1 MVMRSIASKMENAS
15 DSCSKP
21 LLAALYSVPEV
32 VEAVPMRLFERCAHA
47 RKLSGLS
54 QEALALELGVS
65 RGAVAQWEMRN
76 GTAPTVENMGALAR
90 RTGVFF
96 EWLGTGIGPVVHRPP
111 GVAEEP
117 LTYLPLTAQEELL
130 LQLFR
135 QASKPKRAA
144 VIDLLK

>member
-1 MVMRSIASKMENAS
+1 MVMRSIANKMENAS

-96 EWLGTGIGPVVHRPP
+96 EWLGTGIGPVVHRSP

>member
-1 MVMRSIASKMENAS
+1 
-15 DSCSKP
+15 
-21 LLAALYSVPEV
+21 
-32 VEAVPMRLFERCAHA
+32 
-47 RKLSGLS
+47 
-54 QEALALELGVS
+54 
-65 RGAVAQWEMRN
+65 MRN

-96 EWLGTGIGPVVHRPP
+96 EWLGTGIGPIVHRAP

-117 LTYLPLTAQEELL
+117 LTYLPLTVQEELL